1 MSESKTPLVILL
13 SGNGSNLQA
22 IIDAIALNKLDAT
35 IQCVLSNNADAFG
48 LIRAKTHHIE
58 TRTVLAM
65 PDESRESYDRRLSN
79 VIDAYSAK
87 YVILAGFMRIL
98 TASFVQKYQGQ
109 LINIHPSLLPKYP
122 GLKTHEK
129 VLANGEQ
136 QHGCTVHYVTE
147 EVDGGPIIAQ
157 STLTVNAGESV
168 ESLKKRVHRLEHSL
182 YPRVIQQ
189 LCRQDLAKLC

>member
-1 MSESKTPLVILL
+1 MSEFKTPLVILL

-35 IQCVLSNNADAFG
+35 IQCVISNKADAFG
-48 LIRAKTHHIE
+48 LIRAKKHNIE
-58 TRTVLAM
+58 TRAVLAM
-65 PDESRESYDRRLSN
+65 PNELRESYDERLSH

-98 TASFVQKYQGQ
+98 TAKFVQKYQGQ

-129 VLANGEQ
+129 VLANGER

-147 EVDGGPIIAQ
+147 EVDGGPILAQ
-157 STLTVNAGESV
+157 STLTVNVGESV
-168 ESLKKRVHRLEHSL
+168 ESLKKRVHQLEHSL

-189 LCRQDLAKLC
+189 LCRQDLGKMR